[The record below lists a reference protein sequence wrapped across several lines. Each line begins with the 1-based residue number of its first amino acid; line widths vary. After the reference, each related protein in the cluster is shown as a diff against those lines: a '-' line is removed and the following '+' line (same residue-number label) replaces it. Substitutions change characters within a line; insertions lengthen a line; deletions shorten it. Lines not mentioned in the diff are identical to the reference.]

1 MIEPRVSDSTPRLDL
16 RYARLAGTCMAVR
29 LRRDDQIETWQ
40 FRQQFVQNAC
50 SFLVDVKEDE
60 RADEEARAKRREAG
74 ETASADATRSAFAAS
89 AAAVLVGAL
98 VIRLGGRAALVSV
111 VGLDAVAELGIG
123 DQIDQV
129 LQYADAAGG
138 WTIVAFLAAWV
149 VAKVFLIDVISLALA
164 LSSGLLFGG
173 VLEGAFISSLGSTLG
188 SLTAFG
194 LSRTLLQERVGKQ
207 IEKQPVARAL
217 SKVVEEDGFKTVL
230 VLRLSPVL
238 PIPLGTYPY
247 ICELRLLCDPPSRLA
262 GDACNVGTL
271 SHSSPPFCVPNNVVS
286 DGTSKLNPLTFIAAT
301 YLGGLKPY
309 LLDAYAFP
317 RGRSWLACVL
327 APHCLRRVA
336 KRAHPTRAH
345 RYLGIFSKQIIDGE
359 SAISTD
365 GSKDLLLLVGLG
377 ALVLVGVFATQLA
390 NESFD
395 RVRQEVRKD
404 EEARREAGT
413 QASSDSLSS
422 EEEGRDG
429 LWLGPVNMTGVQA
442 WTVERV
448 PLAAREETDEV
459 WRTLNRF
466 LDELWVPS
474 VHKAVEHRQERER
487 ERERVKQLVEA
498 ALAEE
503 QEGDR
508 GTMLRAALDTPRDTP
523 STTNEAAEP
532 TETERAML
540 REFSEWSLAPAQP
553 WRRQLLS
560 AVLFNFVLLSGA
572 RRKWVEYP
580 LTADALAELVSPFNT
595 SVVAPGEVVGIASFG
610 GQDSASGGLE
620 RAANDKA
627 ASTEGASPPSRSDM
641 VDTQQQGSKAPANG
655 TPDARVSPSVDAVL
669 QSRAKVAV
677 RQQEIEKRLEEIEK
691 ELGTQ

>member
-1 MIEPRVSDSTPRLDL
+1 MVCALLAICFLAPTAAFRCAHASFCATHPRSAAQRHTRPTIMLDKQ
-16 RYARLAGTCMAVR
+16 AM
-29 LRRDDQIETWQ
+29 DDQIETWQ

-247 ICELRLLCDPPSRLA
+247 IY
-262 GDACNVGTL
+262 
-271 SHSSPPFCVPNNVVS
+271 
-286 DGTSKLNPLTFIAAT
+286 GTSKLNPLTFIAAT

-309 LLDAYAFP
+309 LLDA
-317 RGRSWLACVL
+317 
-327 APHCLRRVA
+327 
-336 KRAHPTRAH
+336 
-345 RYLGIFSKQIIDGE
+345 YLGIFSKQIIDGE

>member
-1 MIEPRVSDSTPRLDL
+1 
-16 RYARLAGTCMAVR
+16 
-29 LRRDDQIETWQ
+29 
-40 FRQQFVQNAC
+40 
-50 SFLVDVKEDE
+50 
-60 RADEEARAKRREAG
+60 
-74 ETASADATRSAFAAS
+74 
-89 AAAVLVGAL
+89 
-98 VIRLGGRAALVSV
+98 
-111 VGLDAVAELGIG
+111 
-123 DQIDQV
+123 
-129 LQYADAAGG
+129 
-138 WTIVAFLAAWV
+138 
-149 VAKVFLIDVISLALA
+149 VISLALA

-247 ICELRLLCDPPSRLA
+247 IY
-262 GDACNVGTL
+262 
-271 SHSSPPFCVPNNVVS
+271 
-286 DGTSKLNPLTFIAAT
+286 GTSKLNPLTFIAAT

-309 LLDAYAFP
+309 LLDA
-317 RGRSWLACVL
+317 
-327 APHCLRRVA
+327 
-336 KRAHPTRAH
+336 
-345 RYLGIFSKQIIDGE
+345 YLGIFSKQIIDGE